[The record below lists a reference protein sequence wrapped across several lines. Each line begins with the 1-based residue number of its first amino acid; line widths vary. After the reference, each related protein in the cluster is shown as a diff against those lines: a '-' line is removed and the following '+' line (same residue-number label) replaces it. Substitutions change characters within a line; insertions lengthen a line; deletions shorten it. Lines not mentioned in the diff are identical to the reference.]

1 MLRHHSTLALG
12 LAAVF
17 VLPASLPG
25 GQEPM
30 DLEERLEAT
39 VAALEHLG
47 GIERR
52 IHAGDRG
59 VLAELLNV
67 TETPMLDAQS
77 RDESLVLLR
86 SEVAA
91 LQERWDE
98 LSLGASPFT
107 PGAQPLPLPTDGGQ
121 PLAGPTHV
129 GLDTTAHADIH
140 DQVRARANGDEGET
154 TRPDALRTY
163 EQTEGYSADSLR
175 QGRLLAR
182 AERWDEALTLLAP
195 HDADP
200 EVRFWIARCYEGLGR
215 DGEAI
220 EVLRA
225 LVAAGQPDAE
235 TGAEA
240 PADARALARRAGYD
254 LKFLELRRELG
265 DRRDAKESGQ

>member
-1 MLRHHSTLALG
+1 MLRHHSSLALG
-12 LAAVF
+12 LAAFF

-52 IHAGDRG
+52 IHTGGRD
-59 VLAELLNV
+59 VLAELFGA
-67 TETPMLDAQS
+67 TEAPMADART

-86 SEVAA
+86 GEVAA
-91 LQERWDE
+91 LQQRWDE
-98 LSLGASPFT
+98 LSLGASPFGSGT
-107 PGAQPLPLPTDGGQ
+107 QPLPLPTDGGS
-121 PLAGPTHV
+121 PSTSPTHV
-129 GLDTTAHADIH
+129 GLDADAHAAI
-140 DQVRARANGDEGET
+140 QSQLRPGAAGEPGRSTQAGSLRRFEADEN
-154 TRPDALRTY
+154 
-163 EQTEGYSADSLR
+163 YSADTLR

-182 AERWDEALTLLAP
+182 AERWQEALTLLTP
-195 HDADP
+195 YEADP
-200 EVRFWIARCYEGLGR
+200 EVRFWIARCHEGLGR

-225 LVAAGQPDAE
+225 LVAAGEPDPE

-240 PADARALARRAGYD
+240 PAEARALARRAGYD

-265 DRRDAKESGQ
+265 DRRDAKESAR